1 MMRFENEGRLLIQ
14 PAFCGFSWFPGEVLS
29 CGGGVLGTGIRRY
42 LSFFVAVRVEDFYP
56 TEIASLDDGIGL

>member
-14 PAFCGFSWFPGEVLS
+14 SAFRDFSQFSGEILS
-29 CGGGVLGTGIRRY
+29 CDGGVLGTGIRRY
-42 LSFFVAVRVEDFYP
+42 PSFFVAVRVEDFYP